1 MKLSRFFLSVAA
13 GCGLLGYQA
22 ELSFAQGYYQSG
34 SHRGVAYNY
43 YHQDEAASPSDRP
56 AVQETGR
63 GRKAIQNPR
72 KLVPQ
77 KAGGKGWQW
86 DFLDQFCH
94 APCEPWTLFA
104 NDNASRITING
115 HTQIGYHTEGTNGD
129 GTPGS
134 FNDYPNRFQLHQQWL
149 KVQRAAHS
157 GKGFDWGFGLDYVY
171 GTDGPDTQAGYNS
184 AGEWDEDWDNGSA
197 YGHAIPQLYAEVA
210 YAGMRVKGGH
220 FFSPMG
226 YETVASTGNFFYSRS
241 YGRGLALGGGGRLIP
256 RTVTGVLADYNIG
269 DHVTVSA
276 GWIDGFDTGFGS
288 GGGSMFMGSASMA
301 LFDQMHM
308 SYTLASGDA
317 ADGDEIYVHDLI
329 VQWQVT
335 DRIESVFE
343 TILLADHD
351 GDNSEITLNNY
362 MFYVLNDCM
371 KIGLRSEWVDP
382 GRDNEEFNA
391 VTVGLNY
398 QATSNLLLRPEL
410 RFDNFHQDINS
421 GADSD
426 GPLSSST
433 GRRDSTVF
441 GVDIILTY

>member
-22 ELSFAQGYYQSG
+22 EVSFAQGYYQSG

-43 YHQDEAASPSDRP
+43 YQDEAASPSDRP
-56 AVQETGR
+56 AVQQTGR
-63 GRKAIQNPR
+63 GRKATQNPR

-77 KAGGKGWQW
+77 KAGGKGLQW

-134 FNDYPNRFQLHQQWL
+134 FNDYPNRFQLQQQWL
-149 KVQRAAHS
+149 KIQRAAHG
-157 GKGFDWGFGLDYVY
+157 GKGFDWGFGMDYVY
-171 GTDGPDTQAGYNS
+171 GTDAPDMQSNQNA
-184 AGEWDEDWDNGSA
+184 AGEWDRDWENGGA

-220 FFSPMG
+220 FFGPLG
-226 YETVASTGNFFYSRS
+226 YEKMAATENFFYSRS
-241 YGRGLALGGGGRLIP
+241 YGRGLDGWFIP
-256 RTVTGVLADYNIG
+256 RTVTGVLADWSVGN
-269 DHVTVSA
+269 HVTAHA
-276 GWIDGFDTGFGS
+276 GWIDGYDTGFGS
-288 GGGSMFMGSASMA
+288 FDAGSMFLGGVSMMVFDTMHLSYSLVTGDDGTNDNVYAHNMVVRWQLSDRLESA
-301 LFDQMHM
+301 
-308 SYTLASGDA
+308 
-317 ADGDEIYVHDLI
+317 
-329 VQWQVT
+329 
-335 DRIESVFE
+335 FE
-343 TILLADHD
+343 TMLYTYD
-351 GDNSEITLNNY
+351 GSGQSSDDSSITLTNY
-362 MFYVLNDCM
+362 MFYALNDCM
-371 KIGLRSEWVDP
+371 KLGLRSEWVDL
-382 GRDNEEFNA
+382 GRDYEEFNA

-410 RFDNFHQDINS
+410 RLDNFHRDIN
-421 GADSD
+421 D
-426 GPLSSST
+426 GLNDGGVFSA

-441 GVDIILTY
+441 GLDMILTY

>member
-13 GCGLLGYQA
+13 GCGLLGHQA
-22 ELSFAQGYYQSG
+22 EVSFAQGYYQSG

-43 YHQDEAASPSDRP
+43 YQDEAASPSDRP
-56 AVQETGR
+56 AVQQTGR
-63 GRKAIQNPR
+63 GRKATQNPR

-77 KAGGKGWQW
+77 KAGGKGLQW
-86 DFLDQFCH
+86 NFLDQFCH

-134 FNDYPNRFQLHQQWL
+134 FNDYPNRFQLQQQWL
-149 KVQRAAHS
+149 KVQRAAHG

-171 GTDGPDTQAGYNS
+171 GTDGPDTQAGYNAS
-184 AGEWDEDWDNGSA
+184 GEWDRDWDNGSA

-226 YETVASTGNFFYSRS
+226 YETVSATGNFFYSRS
-241 YGRGLALGGGGRLIP
+241 YGLGLALGGGGRLIP
-256 RTVTGVLADYNIG
+256 RTVTGVLADYDIG
-269 DHVTVSA
+269 DHVSVSA
-276 GWIDGFDTGFGS
+276 GWIDGYDTGFGS

-301 LFDQMHM
+301 LFDQMNM

-317 ADGDEIYVHDLI
+317 GGEEIYVHDLI

-343 TILLADHD
+343 TILLADHE
-351 GDNSEITLNNY
+351 GDDSEITLNNY
-362 MFYVLNDCM
+362 VFYALNDCM
-371 KIGLRSEWVDP
+371 KLGLRSEWVDP

-398 QATSNLLLRPEL
+398 QATSNLVLRPEL
-410 RFDNFHQDINS
+410 RFDNFHQDINNS
-421 GADSD
+421 VDST
-426 GPLSSST
+426 GPIAT

-441 GVDIILTY
+441 GLDMILTY

>member
-13 GCGLLGYQA
+13 GCGLLGHQA
-22 ELSFAQGYYQSG
+22 ESSFAQGYYQSG

-43 YHQDEAASPSDRP
+43 YLQDEAASPSDRP

-63 GRKAIQNPR
+63 GRKATQNQR

-77 KAGGKGWQW
+77 KAGGKGMQW
-86 DFLDQFCH
+86 NFLDRFCH

-134 FNDYPNRFQLHQQWL
+134 FNDYPNRFQLQQQWL
-149 KVQRAAHS
+149 KIQRAAHG

-171 GTDGPDTQAGYNS
+171 GTDGPDTQAGYNA
-184 AGEWDEDWDNGSA
+184 AGEWDRDWDNGSA

-241 YGRGLALGGGGRLIP
+241 YGLGLALGGGGRLIP
-256 RTVTGVLADYNIG
+256 RTVTGVLADYDIG
-269 DHVTVSA
+269 DHVSVSA
-276 GWIDGFDTGFGS
+276 GWIDGYDTGFGS

-301 LFDQMHM
+301 LFDQMNM
-308 SYTLASGDA
+308 SYTLVSGDA
-317 ADGDEIYVHDLI
+317 GGEEIYVHDLI

-343 TILLADHD
+343 TILLADHE
-351 GDNSEITLNNY
+351 GDDSEITLNNY
-362 MFYVLNDCM
+362 VFYALNDCM
-371 KIGLRSEWVDP
+371 KLGLRSEWVDP

-398 QATSNLLLRPEL
+398 QATSNLVLRPEL
-410 RFDNFHQDINS
+410 RFDNFHQDINNS
-421 GADSD
+421 VD
-426 GPLSSST
+426 ST
-433 GRRDSTVF
+433 GPISTGSRDSTVF
-441 GVDIILTY
+441 GLDMILTY